1 MTQFSPRI
9 FLQQCFCEIFTK
21 NHLISLLSEFGEDPK
36 LDPAVQCVCL
46 FKYPSVE
53 AEIEAAKQR
62 EDNEDTT
69 DHVTPN
75 SGDVTADNRDFAAEN
90 DDVTADNG
98 DVTANS
104 GDVTA
109 DICDVTADN
118 DDVMANSGDVTA
130 SADGVTAAIDDD
142 TTDASTNVD
151 DKADDVAAQAD
162 ANKGNEE
169 PAGDGS
175 DAKDENVDI
184 RNAYNS
190 NIEKESDD
198 AVGSPDNENVNTT
211 ARSDTVEDTRT
222 SESITNAGLAEN
234 ETESSQ
240 KQVTG
245 DAEEKLEEASP
256 GDQPDNETA
265 DQQNAV
271 DGEESTAHPADQ
283 QQNNTEIFHP
293 QLGDTEDTAHQK
305 DDSPTDIQEQHD
317 IEVAYRLLD
326 DTEKADMDPVEQEF
340 TNDQGADNKSS
351 NQQADG
357 NPLANQEPDYL
368 QAAIASADLT
378 EIIEGSVEQE
388 EQNVE
393 TTTDL
398 AAAGE
403 AESNKLA
410 VADEADSGWAAEFE
424 SEING

>member
-1 MTQFSPRI
+1 MI
-9 FLQQCFCEIFTK
+9 FLQQCSFEILAM
-21 NHLISLLSEFGEDPK
+21 NHPISLLSEHGEDPK

-53 AEIEAAKQR
+53 AEIEAANQR
-62 EDNEDTT
+62 EDNENTT
-69 DHVTPN
+69 
-75 SGDVTADNRDFAAEN
+75 
-90 DDVTADNG
+90 DDVTAGNCNVTANSG

-109 DICDVTADN
+109 DNGDVT
-118 DDVMANSGDVTA
+118 VNSGDVTTD
-130 SADGVTAAIDDD
+130 SVDVTAAIDDD
-142 TTDASTNVD
+142 TTDAADEVD
-151 DKADDVAAQAD
+151 KPDDDTALADKR
-162 ANKGNEE
+162 KGDEE
-169 PAGDGS
+169 PVGKGS
-175 DAKDENVDI
+175 STKDENVDI
-184 RNAYNS
+184 TNASNS

-198 AVGSPDNENVNTT
+198 AVGSPDNENVNST

-222 SESITNAGLAEN
+222 SESRANAGLAEN
-234 ETESSQ
+234 DTESSETP
-240 KQVTG
+240 VTG
-245 DAEEKLEEASP
+245 DAEEGLMEASP

-271 DGEESTAHPADQ
+271 DGEEG
-283 QQNNTEIFHP
+283 NTTHGA
-293 QLGDTEDTAHQK
+293 GDTEDTAHQK

-326 DTEKADMDPVEQEF
+326 DTEKADMDPVEREF
-340 TNDQGADNKSS
+340 TNDQGADNESS

-388 EQNVE
+388 EQNME

-398 AAAGE
+398 PAAGE
-403 AESNKLA
+403 AESDQLA
-410 VADEADSGWAAEFE
+410 VTAEADSGWAAEFE

>member
-1 MTQFSPRI
+1 MI
-9 FLQQCFCEIFTK
+9 FLQQCYCEILTM

-75 SGDVTADNRDFAAEN
+75 SGDVTADNGDVAADN

-130 SADGVTAAIDDD
+130 SADGVTAGIDDD

-151 DKADDVAAQAD
+151 DNTDDAAALVD

-184 RNAYNS
+184 ANAYNS
-190 NIEKESDD
+190 NIEIEGDD
-198 AVGSPDNENVNTT
+198 AVDSSHNENMNST

-222 SESITNAGLAEN
+222 SESMTNAGLAEN
-234 ETESSQ
+234 DTESSQ
-240 KQVTG
+240 KPVTG
-245 DAEEKLEEASP
+245 DAEEGLKEASP

-265 DQQNAV
+265 DQQNPV
-271 DGEESTAHPADQ
+271 DGEEGNTAYPADQ
-283 QQNNTEIFHP
+283 QHNKTEISNLR
-293 QLGDTEDTAHQK
+293 LGDTEDTAHQR

-357 NPLANQEPDYL
+357 NPLANHGADYL
-368 QAAIASADLT
+368 QVAIASADLT

-388 EQNVE
+388 ERNVE

-398 AAAGE
+398 PAAGE
-403 AESNKLA
+403 AESDQLA
-410 VADEADSGWAAEFE
+410 VAAEADSGWAAEFE